1 MPDSIAHYASPY
13 YDPVKAH
20 EYYERTKKLKGR
32 RTGTS
37 LNDAGREAK
46 TYVRNRINTKRD
58 QDLKN
63 AESQSKKRTE
73 ERKKSAE
80 RETYD
85 SIRKESEELGKKLD
99 ALISMTSKLDGPTLR
114 ANKKRILAVVNS
126 LAAKNKQSRSKLIS
140 LYKTNKTKINTEERK
155 KLTAEKKKIRSDATN
170 TYKSE
175 LEKIQD
181 DSKFQ
186 STKKTKSTSK
196 KKSNVSSG
204 KSSSTSRKSSGTS
217 RKSSGT
223 SRKSSSKT
231 SKRVANKA
239 YNARMEAGHKKAA
252 ENYARWQKERAA
264 LRNNNKKK

>member
-37 LNDAGREAK
+37 LNDSGKEAK

-85 SIRKESEELGKKLD
+85 NIRKESEELGKKLD
-99 ALISMTSKLDGPTLR
+99 ELISMTSKLDGSTLR

-126 LAAKNKQSRSKLIS
+126 LAAKNKQSRTKLIS
-140 LYKTNKTKINTEERK
+140 LYKTNKTKINTEERE
-155 KLTAEKKKIRSDATN
+155 KLTTEKKKIRSDATN
-170 TYKSE
+170 TYNSE
-175 LEKIQD
+175 LEKIQG
-181 DSKFQ
+181 DSEFQ
-186 STKKTKSTSK
+186 STSK
-196 KKSNVSSG
+196 KKSNASSG

-217 RKSSGT
+217 RKSSSKT
-223 SRKSSSKT
+223 SRKT
-231 SKRVANKA
+231 SKRVTNKA

>member
-1 MPDSIAHYASPY
+1 MPDSIAHYASQY

-46 TYVRNRINTKRD
+46 TYVRNRINAKRD

-63 AESQSKKRTE
+63 AEAQSKKRTV

-85 SIRKESEELGKKLD
+85 NIRKESEELGKKLD
-99 ALISMTSKLDGPTLR
+99 ELISMTSKLDGPTLR

-126 LAAKNKQSRSKLIS
+126 LSAKNKQSRTKLIS
-140 LYKTNKTKINTEERK
+140 LYKTNKTKINTEERE

-170 TYKSE
+170 TYNSE
-175 LEKIQD
+175 LEKIQG

-186 STKKTKSTSK
+186 STKNTKSTSK
-196 KKSNVSSG
+196 KKSNASSG
-204 KSSSTSRKSSGTS
+204 KSSGTS

-231 SKRVANKA
+231 SKRVDSKA